1 MTMTVDQKFNFLH
14 MSFHEVDPETLFVL
28 LQDNEYD
35 INETFKTIYQM
46 EGITLKPP
54 SRTQTDRMEVVGGS
68 SLQQQQRDRD
78 GMTLSTSEQ
87 KSARRGAH
95 VSLPSD
101 FLRWPSSS
109 QSQPL
114 SSPMLASTNA
124 KDYMNLLSDPNVL
137 AELERE
143 FGPNFEA
150 VIREHLQAEALR
162 NTENY
167 ASYSTGF
174 QNTSTGRDFNNKE
187 SISNQALSDTP
198 RPQQEIACSNQ
209 EEEPQEALPTTG
221 TTSSISDRFYN
232 ILNKFVGPKKIDKRK
247 TEESTGLLSR
257 KDNNSEEEEEEE
269 ECSFLNPSN
278 MEDDVEMRPMENSR
292 RRYSYA
298 EEDLE
303 DDTDRL
309 LRERS

>member
-1 MTMTVDQKFNFLH
+1 
-14 MSFHEVDPETLFVL
+14 
-28 LQDNEYD
+28 
-35 INETFKTIYQM
+35 M

-54 SRTQTDRMEVVGGS
+54 SCTQTDRMEVVGGS
-68 SLQQQQRDRD
+68 SLHGSSLQQQRDRD
-78 GMTLSTSEQ
+78 EMTLSTSEQ

-174 QNTSTGRDFNNKE
+174 QNTSSGRDFNNKE

-209 EEEPQEALPTTG
+209 EEG
-221 TTSSISDRFYN
+221 Y
-232 ILNKFVGPKKIDKRK
+232 
-247 TEESTGLLSR
+247 
-257 KDNNSEEEEEEE
+257 
-269 ECSFLNPSN
+269 
-278 MEDDVEMRPMENSR
+278 
-292 RRYSYA
+292 
-298 EEDLE
+298 
-303 DDTDRL
+303 
-309 LRERS
+309 